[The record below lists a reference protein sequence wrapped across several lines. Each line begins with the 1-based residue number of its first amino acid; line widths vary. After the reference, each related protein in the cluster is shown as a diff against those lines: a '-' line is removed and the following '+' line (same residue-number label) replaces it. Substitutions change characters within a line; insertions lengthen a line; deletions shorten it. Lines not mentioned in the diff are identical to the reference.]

1 MSFPCAGFYIY
12 SHKNMKSNKPF
23 FQSKSLATE
32 LHSDDGQDPKEFF
45 RRSKQVKK
53 TGRKALQLCSQVAD
67 TLSLVLSG
75 ECGDE
80 VLQDLLV
87 AEVTPA
93 PDASQLLVV
102 LTPAHGSP
110 PLVADEVMEAL
121 RAASGLLRTKVA
133 EAISRKRAP
142 RLTFQFLPVIEGKE
156 RDA

>member
-1 MSFPCAGFYIY
+1 MHFSTPSNKI
-12 SHKNMKSNKPF
+12 MKSNKKSI
-23 FQSKSLATE
+23 QSHTLAAE

-45 RRSKQVKK
+45 RKSKQVKR

-80 VLQDLLV
+80 VLQNLLV

-93 PDASQLLVV
+93 PDASQLLVL
-102 LTPAHGSP
+102 LTPAPGSQS
-110 PLVADEVMEAL
+110 LTNEEVTIAL
-121 RAASGLLRTKVA
+121 RAASGRLRTEVA
-133 EAISRKRAP
+133 AAISRKRAP
-142 RLTFQFLPVIEGKE
+142 RLTFQFLPVIEWKE

>member
-1 MSFPCAGFYIY
+1 MA
-12 SHKNMKSNKPF
+12 
-23 FQSKSLATE
+23 AE

-45 RRSKQVKK
+45 RKALPAKK

-80 VLQDLLV
+80 VLQNLLV

-102 LTPAHGSP
+102 LAPTPGSQLP
-110 PLVADEVMEAL
+110 AAEEVMAAL
-121 RAASGLLRTKVA
+121 HAATGLLRTAVA
-133 EAISRKRAP
+133 AAITRKRAP
-142 RLTFQFLPVIEGKE
+142 RLRFQFVPQVE
-156 RDA
+156 REERGA

>member
-1 MSFPCAGFYIY
+1 
-12 SHKNMKSNKPF
+12 MKSNKQS
-23 FQSKSLATE
+23 FQSESLAAE

-45 RRSKQVKK
+45 RKSKQVKK

-80 VLQDLLV
+80 VLQNLLV

-93 PDASQLLVV
+93 PDASQLLVL
-102 LTPAHGSP
+102 LTPAAGSD
-110 PLVADEVMEAL
+110 LLEADEVTAAL
-121 RAASGLLRTKVA
+121 RAASGRLRTEVA
-133 EAISRKRAP
+133 AAISRKRAP
-142 RLTFQFLPVIEGKE
+142 RLTFQFLPLVERKE

>member
-1 MSFPCAGFYIY
+1 MHFSTPSNKI
-12 SHKNMKSNKPF
+12 MKSNKKSI
-23 FQSKSLATE
+23 QSHTLAAE

-45 RRSKQVKK
+45 RKSKQVKG

-80 VLQDLLV
+80 VLQNLLV

-93 PDASQLLVV
+93 PDASQLLVL
-102 LTPAHGSP
+102 LTPAPGSQS
-110 PLVADEVMEAL
+110 LTNEEVTIAL
-121 RAASGLLRTKVA
+121 RAASGRLRTEVA
-133 EAISRKRAP
+133 AAISRKRAP
-142 RLTFQFLPVIEGKE
+142 RLTFQFLPVIEWKE

>member
-1 MSFPCAGFYIY
+1 
-12 SHKNMKSNKPF
+12 MKSNKQS
-23 FQSKSLATE
+23 FQSESLAAE

-45 RRSKQVKK
+45 RKSKQVKK

-80 VLQDLLV
+80 VLQNLLV

-93 PDASQLLVV
+93 ASQLLVL
-102 LTPAHGSP
+102 LTPAAGSP
-110 PLVADEVMEAL
+110 MLTTDEVMAAL
-121 RAASGLLRTKVA
+121 RAASGRLRTEVA
-133 EAISRKRAP
+133 AAISRKRAP
-142 RLTFQFLPVIEGKE
+142 RLTFQFLPLVERKE